1 MHTFI
6 QSITMM
12 LVQSMVSLPNLH
24 RCCIKCMYCKKQRQ
38 NFSGV
43 WLIAMLLINPAIH
56 ASFSVLQ
63 CPGVEKED
71 GRWMNV
77 RTYVRMSVTCFTSYN
92 VLATDDI

>member
-6 QSITMM
+6 QSITMV
-12 LVQSMVSLPNLH
+12 LVQSMFSLPTLH

-43 WLIAMLLINPAIH
+43 WLIAMLLINPVIH

-77 RTYVRMSVTCFTSYN
+77 RTYV
-92 VLATDDI
+92 

>member
-1 MHTFI
+1 MC
-6 QSITMM
+6 
-12 LVQSMVSLPNLH
+12 SLPILH

-43 WLIAMLLINPAIH
+43 WLIAVLLINPAIH

-77 RTYVRMSVTCFTSYN
+77 RTYECFLS
-92 VLATDDI
+92 